1 MKARRKAA
9 STEHYIN
16 TGLRVKKSEKREQT
30 EAGRLAAFII
40 DMIPKEYDVWEECD
54 INEVHLSCEIIKTCG
69 RWIRY
74 CPQIG
79 WMVYKE
85 DEGRWTNYGAESAVQ
100 RVITHFGELLNE
112 GAASTNPGEKRFARR
127 ILSSAGIGA
136 IKRILEGDVSIAVDQ
151 KMFDADPYH
160 LNCRG
165 DMYDLRTGEKRASA
179 PEDLFSKSTICKAA
193 ELEKIKEGWKMPRVS
208 KIFEDFLVKITS
220 KEGKARSDLAFYLL
234 SWFGYCL
241 TGDTG
246 ASFFVNFH
254 GIGKNG
260 KSVLLNLMLQLFG
273 DYAMTLHSDIVIER
287 YAQSQFDE
295 SELVGKRLA
304 VLIDAPEGR
313 LNMDKLK
320 SIVSGDQITA
330 KRKYLANMQ
339 FSPICKIAVGSN
351 PRLTLKDTGL
361 AVRRRIRMV
370 PFDYVVSDDE
380 DDPNIGKRMLKEEG
394 SEILALLIWFAHQY
408 YKEGEGPKAF
418 PGCKVVDEASAEY
431 MESEDLVGRWKKERT
446 ETAEP
451 EKYESAGDLYEDFR
465 KWCDD
470 EGVRK
475 KMSKNKFGEYLT
487 THVPNKKRTEDGIIY
502 QGIRLKPRPILQ
514 QSGPP
519 TKDKGGG

>member
-1 MKARRKAA
+1 MAKRKAA
-9 STEHYIN
+9 STNNYIN
-16 TGLRVKKSEKREQT
+16 TGLKKKKSEKREMS

-40 DMIPKEYDVWEECD
+40 DKIPKDYDVWDELD
-54 INEVHLSCEIIKTCG
+54 VNEVHLVHKIVEACG

-85 DEGRWTNYGAESAVQ
+85 DEGRWTDYGAESAVQ

-112 GAASTNPGEKRFARR
+112 STTETYPIEKRFARR

-136 IKRILEGDVSIAVDQ
+136 IKNILRSDVSITADQ
-151 KMFDADPYH
+151 KMFDVDPYQ
-160 LNCRG
+160 LNCMG
-165 DMYDLRTGEKRASA
+165 DMYDLRTGEMRAST
-179 PEDLFSKSTICKAA
+179 PEDLFLMSTSCKASG
-193 ELEKIKEGWKMPRVS
+193 LEKTEKGWKLPGVP
-208 KIFEDFLVKITS
+208 KIFEEFMKKITS
-220 KEGKARSDLAFYLL
+220 KDGVQRSDLAFYLL
-234 SWFGYCL
+234 SFFGYSL

-246 ASFFVNFH
+246 ASLFVNFH

-260 KSVLLNLMLQLFG
+260 KSVLLKIMLKIFG
-273 DYAMTLHSDIVIER
+273 DYAMTLHPDTVIESFT
-287 YAQSQFDE
+287 QSQFDD

-313 LNMDKLK
+313 LKMDKLK
-320 SIVSGDQITA
+320 SIVSGEQITA
-330 KRKYLANMQ
+330 RRKHMKSIQ
-339 FSPICKIAVGSN
+339 FSPVCKIAIGSN

-370 PFDYVVSDDE
+370 PFDYIVSDDE
-380 DDPNIGKRMLKEEG
+380 DDPNIGKNMYKEEG
-394 SEILALLIWFAHQY
+394 EQILSLLIWFAQQY
-408 YKEGEGPKAF
+408 YKNGEGPKAF
-418 PGCKVVDEASAEY
+418 PECKVVDQASEEY
-431 MESEDLVGRWKKERT
+431 IESEDLVGRWKKERT
-446 ETAEP
+446 EVAEP
-451 EKYESAGDLYEDFR
+451 GKSEAASDLYEDFR

-487 THVPNKKRTEDGIIY
+487 THVPNKKRTEDGILY

-514 QSGPP
+514 QTSPP
-519 TKDKGGG
+519 QAKGGG